1 MAQGNFSNVRQYN
14 GQAPAKTDN
23 TPALISLLSKNMKAI
38 KSALPKHLT
47 AERVAR
53 VALNSIRK
61 NPKLM
66 QCAPET
72 LCMAIMETSSLGLE
86 IDSRGHAY
94 LVPFWNK
101 KNQCYE
107 MQLMIGYKG
116 MLDLAWRSG
125 KLMSIMAE
133 VVGENDKFDVTLGL
147 EPVLEHKP
155 NLVDGRGEIIAAYAV
170 AIMKDGS
177 RQFVVVPKADLDK
190 VRESS
195 KSKDDGAWVSWYE
208 EMAKKTALKRLCK
221 LLPLSPEIQRA
232 TVIDDIADAG
242 ISLSESVIDIPLPE
256 SITPEPQPAA
266 EPVAEPAPEPEKP
279 QSVDASY
286 TFECPSNGKQVTE
299 EACASCKSRNG
310 CPQWETV

>member
-1 MAQGNFSNVRQYN
+1 MAQGNFSNVKQYN
-14 GQAPAKTDN
+14 GQAPAKKDN

-38 KSALPKHLT
+38 KSALPKNLT

-86 IDSRGHAY
+86 IDSRGQAY
-94 LVPFWNK
+94 LVPFWSK
-101 KNQCYE
+101 KTQSYE

-116 MLDLAWRSG
+116 LLDLAWRSG

-133 VVGENDKFDVTLGL
+133 VVGENDNFTFINGL
-147 EPVLEHKP
+147 EPKLEHTP
-155 NLVDGRGEIIAAYAV
+155 NLIDGRGEIIAAYAV

-177 RQFVVVPKADLDK
+177 RQFVVVPRTDLDK
-190 VRESS
+190 IRDAS
-195 KSKDDGAWVSWYE
+195 KSKDDGPWVTWPE
-208 EMAKKTALKRLCK
+208 EMMKKTALKRLCK
-221 LLPLSPEIQRA
+221 LLPLSPEIQQA
-232 TVIDDIADAG
+232 TTLDDMADAG
-242 ISLSESVIDIPLPE
+242 ISLSESVIDIPTPE
-256 SITPEPQPAA
+256 QAKPEPQPSAD
-266 EPVAEPAPEPEKP
+266 PAPEEPVQEV
-279 QSVDASY
+279 QGVDTSY

-299 EACASCKSRNG
+299 DVCESCKSRPG

>member
-1 MAQGNFSNVRQYN
+1 MAQGNFSNVKQFN
-14 GQAPAKTDN
+14 GQAPAKKDN

-86 IDSRGHAY
+86 IDSRGQAY
-94 LVPFWNK
+94 LVPFWSK

-133 VVGENDKFDVTLGL
+133 VVGENDSFTFINGL
-147 EPVLEHKP
+147 DPKLEHTP
-155 NLVDGRGEIIAAYAV
+155 NLTEGRGEIIAAYAV

-177 RQFVVVPKADLDK
+177 RQFVVIPRTDLDK
-190 VRESS
+190 IRDAS
-195 KSKDDGAWVSWYE
+195 KSKDDGPWVTWYE

-221 LLPLSPEIQRA
+221 LLPLSPEIQQA
-232 TVIDDIADAG
+232 TTLDDMADAG
-242 ISLSESVIDIPLPE
+242 ISLSESIIDIPM
-256 SITPEPQPAA
+256 PEPTTESQPAA
-266 EPVAEPAPEPEKP
+266 EPAPEEPAQET
-279 QSVDASY
+279 QAVDTSY
-286 TFECPSNGKQVTE
+286 TFKCPANGKEVTE
-299 EACASCKSRNG
+299 EDCASCKSRNG
-310 CPQWETV
+310 CPEWETV